1 MLDKQAQLNYTVF
14 QKTTIMFTIVKDQIY
29 RYGFGGLVFLV
40 KVTNRSVTE
49 LAVFATY
56 QRQKTML

>member
-1 MLDKQAQLNYTVF
+1 VNVSVKFYSIEGA
-14 QKTTIMFTIVKDQIY
+14 TIYDAAYSVN
-29 RYGFGGLVFLV
+29 LEV
-40 KVTNRSVTE
+40 KVTNRSITE